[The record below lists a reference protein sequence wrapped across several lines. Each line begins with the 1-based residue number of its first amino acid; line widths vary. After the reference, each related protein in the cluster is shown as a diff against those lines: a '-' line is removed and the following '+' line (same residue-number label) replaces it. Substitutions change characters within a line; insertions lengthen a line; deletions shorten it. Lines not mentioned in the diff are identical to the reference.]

1 MKNIKWLW
9 WRHLLRSFIQIEND
23 GIKKEERKKAHPNRL
38 DFNKSRPSPLLAYI
52 TITDSDESSHVFFT
66 LHCLFITF
74 YF

>member
-1 MKNIKWLW
+1 MIMMKTLIKIIHTNRKRWNKK
-9 WRHLLRSFIQIEND
+9 RR
-23 GIKKEERKKAHPNRL
+23 KKEAHPNRL